1 MPVLGEFIN
10 SLAQKAGIQADN
22 DDLKALLSSPELA
35 TINVADT
42 LVTAV
47 DNGLLSISAAKNNH
61 PDIKKKY
68 FADAFDGMDRN
79 LIDLISKDTFDETD
93 LAEIKNEKLTV
104 KKLEMIVN
112 KLKAQKAAANP
123 VDKAAINAQ
132 IQAAH
137 EAARL
142 AKEEVENTRKE
153 YEGKIK
159 NIYTTSAIRQAMGA
173 YKTTFDDLPADVR
186 NSAIESIINKALQD
200 KGAEF
205 VADENG
211 TLTLRSKDGSNVFGS
226 NHVQLT
232 PQSFLDQT
240 LAPILKVVK
249 QTTQPTPG
257 QQPTATPAAN
267 TGDNAVSNFI
277 KSHSEQVLQ
286 DMTAPRVSLM

>member
-159 NIYTTSAIRQAMGA
+159 NIYTTSAIRQAMGE

-267 TGDNAVSNFI
+267 TGDTAVSNFI
-277 KSHSEQVLQ
+277 KSHAEQVLQ
-286 DMTAPRVSLM
+286 DMSAPRVSLM

>member
-47 DNGLLSISAAKNNH
+47 DNGLLSIDAAKNNH

-79 LIDLISKDTFDETD
+79 LIDLISKDTFDEAD

-123 VDKAAINAQ
+123 ADKAAINAQ
-132 IQAAH
+132 LQAAH

-159 NIYTTSAIRQAMGA
+159 NIYTTSAIRRAMGA
-173 YKTTFDDLPADVR
+173 YKTTFDDLPAEVR
-186 NSAIESIINKALQD
+186 TSAIESIINKALQD

-249 QTTQPTPG
+249 QNTQPTTPG
-257 QQPTATPAAN
+257 QAPTTPPAN
-267 TGDNAVSNFI
+267 TGDTAVSNFI

-286 DMTAPRVSLM
+286 DMSAPRVSLM